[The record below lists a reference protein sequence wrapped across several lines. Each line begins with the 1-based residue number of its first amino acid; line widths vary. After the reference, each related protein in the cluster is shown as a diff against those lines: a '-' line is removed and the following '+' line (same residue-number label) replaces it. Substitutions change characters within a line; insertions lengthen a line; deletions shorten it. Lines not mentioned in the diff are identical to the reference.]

1 MILIIMEQ
9 RGKVT
14 DVSGQA
20 SCEICGLT
28 DRTKEEMKN
37 ILVTHTG
44 PKRREFHQNRRLILF
59 QNILRRYQQPA
70 KKKSNVININT
81 PDMM

>member
-1 MILIIMEQ
+1 MILIIMGQ

-28 DRTKEEMKN
+28 ARTKDEMKN
-37 ILVTHTG
+37 ILVTHGTKAESFIRTEVDPFPKHIEKISTTG
-44 PKRREFHQNRRLILF
+44 EKEEQH
-59 QNILRRYQQPA
+59 
-70 KKKSNVININT
+70 
-81 PDMM
+81 D

>member
-1 MILIIMEQ
+1 MGQ

-20 SCEICGLT
+20 SCQICGLT
-28 DRTKEEMKN
+28 GSTKDEMKN

-44 PKRREFHQNRRLILF
+44 SKRREFHQNRRLILF
-59 QNILRRYQQPA
+59 QNISRRYQQPA
-70 KKKSNVININT
+70 KKKSNVINMNT

>member
-1 MILIIMEQ
+1 MILIIMGQ
-9 RGKVT
+9 REKVT

-28 DRTKEEMKN
+28 ARTKDEMKN

-44 PKRREFHQNRRLILF
+44 PRRRVSSEQKLILF
-59 QNILRRYQQPA
+59 QNISRRYQQPA
-70 KKKSNVININT
+70 KKKNNVININT